1 MKEKKLEKKILIGFI
16 AIGIV
21 ALAVGISYAWWSS
34 IAHQQSINTL
44 ITDCLKLSIEDV
56 DNSAI
61 LLEKAYPITDNDAT
75 SLIPYT
81 FKISN
86 ICNTTAKYDVQL
98 EIMDLGENQL
108 NSQYLSMNFNG
119 EGKKRL
125 NEYQSAE
132 PTYDKEDYRANEAKH
147 LTSGILK
154 PNENASYYLTIWMD
168 ESVTTTEAMNKEFI
182 AKIGITG
189 VLSNEIA
196 SSTKNMMIPMKMY
209 NNGEECVEVCDG
221 PDNCY
226 EECSENEVE
235 AEYNYNLTYDSNG
248 QYNVSKVVYQ
258 NQMNPYNDAVEVK
271 DFSVDQ
277 DRSVLGY
284 YVLDDASTDSYSLYI
299 QADGK
304 IKVNP
309 VASYYGVIR
318 MVNTWFSDDTS
329 NSTSICNVIG
339 LENLD
344 TSQVTDMSSM
354 FAGCSDLT
362 SLDLSSFDT
371 SQVTNMSSMFA
382 DCVGLTSLNV
392 SSFDTSQVTN
402 MSSMF
407 VRCSGLTSLDLSNF
421 DTSQVTNMGDM
432 FSGCSGLTSLNVSN
446 FDTSQTTNLSWMFYG
461 CSGLTSLN
469 VSNFSTSQVTSMAS
483 MFAGCSELTNLDL
496 SNFDISQV
504 LWMDSMFE
512 DCEKL
517 TNLNI
522 TSFDWTDKTFDDFE
536 AFIGYLFF
544 GMPDNAIVH
553 VKNEQLQK
561 SILDII
567 TTTEYWVPQWTSANV
582 VVG

>member
-196 SSTKNMMIPMKMY
+196 SSTKNMMVAMETEGMICDDS
-209 NNGEECVEVCDG
+209 ECVEVCD
-221 PDNCY
+221 
-226 EECSENEVE
+226 EEGICEVE
-235 AEYNYNLTYDSNG
+235 CGACEESKYYKNLTYSLNG
-248 QYNVSKVVYQ
+248 KYNISKVVYQ
-258 NQMNPYNDAVEVK
+258 DQMNPYSEAVEVK
-271 DFSVDQ
+271 DFSIDQ

-284 YVLDDASTDSYSLYI
+284 YVLDA
-299 QADGK
+299 
-304 IKVNP
+304 
-309 VASYYGVIR
+309 
-318 MVNTWFSDDTS
+318 
-329 NSTSICNVIG
+329 
-339 LENLD
+339 
-344 TSQVTDMSSM
+344 
-354 FAGCSDLT
+354 
-362 SLDLSSFDT
+362 
-371 SQVTNMSSMFA
+371 
-382 DCVGLTSLNV
+382 
-392 SSFDTSQVTN
+392 
-402 MSSMF
+402 
-407 VRCSGLTSLDLSNF
+407 
-421 DTSQVTNMGDM
+421 
-432 FSGCSGLTSLNVSN
+432 
-446 FDTSQTTNLSWMFYG
+446 
-461 CSGLTSLN
+461 
-469 VSNFSTSQVTSMAS
+469 
-483 MFAGCSELTNLDL
+483 LTN
-496 SNFDISQV
+496 S
-504 LWMDSMFE
+504 
-512 DCEKL
+512 
-517 TNLNI
+517 
-522 TSFDWTDKTFDDFE
+522 
-536 AFIGYLFF
+536 Y
-544 GMPDNAIVH
+544 
-553 VKNEQLQK
+553 
-561 SILDII
+561 ILY
-567 TTTEYWVPQWTSANV
+567 TC
-582 VVG
+582 

>member
-196 SSTKNMMIPMKMY
+196 SSTKNMMIPMKMD

-226 EECSENEVE
+226 VECSENEVE
-235 AEYNYNLTYDSNG
+235 AKYNYNLTYDSNG
-248 QYNVSKVVYQ
+248 QYNISKVVYQ
-258 NQMNPYNDAVEVK
+258 DQMNPYNDAVEVK

-309 VASYYGVIR
+309 VASYYGVIKTINEN
-318 MVNTWFSDDTS
+318 MMDEDSYYYSVCT
-329 NSTSICNVIG
+329 VLG
-339 LENLD
+339 LNNLD

-354 FAGCSDLT
+354 FDGCRGLT
-362 SLDLSSFDT
+362 TLDLSSFNT
-371 SQVTNMSSMFA
+371 SQVTNMSSMFN

-392 SSFDTSQVTN
+392 SSFDTSQVTD
-402 MSSMF
+402 MSRMF
-407 VRCSGLTSLDLSNF
+407 ENCMGLTSLDLSNF
-421 DTSQVTNMGDM
+421 DTSRVTNMISL
-432 FSGCSGLTSLNVSN
+432 FAGCSGLTSLDLSN
-446 FDTSQTTNLSWMFYG
+446 FNTSQVTNMAYMFFG
-461 CSGLTSLN
+461 CRGLTSLD
-469 VSNFSTSQVTSMAS
+469 VSNFNTSNVTNMGG
-483 MFAGCSELTNLDL
+483 MFGHCRGLTSLDL

-504 LWMDSMFE
+504 LWMDSMFDE
-512 DCEKL
+512 CEKL

-536 AFIGYLFF
+536 NFIGYLFRE
-544 GMPDNAIVH
+544 MPDNAIVH
-553 VKNEQLQK
+553 VKNEQMQK